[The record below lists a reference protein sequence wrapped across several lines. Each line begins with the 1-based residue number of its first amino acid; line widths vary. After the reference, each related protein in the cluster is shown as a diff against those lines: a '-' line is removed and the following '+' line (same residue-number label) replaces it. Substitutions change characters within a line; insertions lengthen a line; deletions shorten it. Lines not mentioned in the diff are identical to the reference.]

1 MCETEDVAMKIIIA
15 GDGKVGSTLTKQLV
29 AEGHDITLIDSKPEV
44 LESSEERYDVM
55 VVQRNCASMATLAK
69 AGVQEAEVLIALAG
83 ADEINL
89 LCCTTAHGMNPAIHT
104 IARIRNPEYADQ
116 IYEMRNLFGLSM
128 MVNPEKMAAIEME
141 RIIKYPGFLKRDT
154 FARGRVELVELRIS
168 EESLLKDVSLY
179 DLGNI
184 VKCKIL
190 VCAVLRNGKAVIPD
204 GNFILKAGDRIFVT
218 AQPKELTVFLKNIKI
233 ITHKAKRA
241 LLCGGG
247 KLSFYLAQLLA
258 KDGIMVEIIEQN
270 YDRCLDLT
278 KRLPEVTVVHGDASS
293 EVLLEKEGIDDCD
306 VLVTMTGVDEMNI
319 IISLFGN
326 SCRVPQII
334 TKLGRLT
341 SNRVL
346 DSLSLGSV
354 MSPKELCCNSIV
366 RYVRAVK
373 NQAGAAQAIHVI
385 ADGQAEAIEF
395 IVDEN
400 TLHCGEP
407 LKNIRL
413 KKNVRVAGISRGSK
427 FEIPSGESSYTKG
440 NVVIIVTG
448 RNEVIYQLNDI
459 FE

>member
-1 MCETEDVAMKIIIA
+1 MKIIIA
-15 GDGKVGSTLTKQLV
+15 GDGKVGSTLTQQLV
-29 AEGHDITLIDSKPEV
+29 AEGHDITLIDAKAEV

-55 VVQRNCASMATLAK
+55 VVQGNCASMTTLSK
-69 AGVQEAEVLIALAG
+69 AGVQDAEVLIALAG

-89 LCCTTAHGMNPAIHT
+89 LCCTTAHGMNPNIHT
-104 IARIRNPEYADQ
+104 IARIRNPEYTDQ

-128 MVNPEKMAAIEME
+128 MVNPEKLAAIEME
-141 RIIKYPGFLKRDT
+141 RLIKYPGFLKRDT
-154 FARGRVELVELRIS
+154 FAKGRVEIVELRIGEDS
-168 EESLLKDVSLY
+168 ALKDVNLY

-190 VCAVLRNGKAVIPD
+190 VCAVLRSGKAIIPD
-204 GNFILKAGDRIFVT
+204 GNFMLLEGDRIFVT
-218 AQPKELTVFLKNIKI
+218 AQPGELTIFLKNMGV
-233 ITHKAKRA
+233 ITHRARRA

-247 KLSFYLAQLLA
+247 RLSYYLAQLLD
-258 KDGIMVEIIEQN
+258 KDGVMVEIIEQD
-270 YDRCLDLT
+270 YGRCIELA
-278 KRLPEVTVVHGDASS
+278 KMLPDVTVVQGDASS
-293 EVLLEKEGIDDCD
+293 EVLLEKEGIDDSD
-306 VLVTMTGVDEMNI
+306 VLVTLTGVDEMNI

-326 SCRVPQII
+326 SCKVPQVI

-346 DSLSLGSV
+346 DTLPLGSI

-407 LKNIRL
+407 LKEIRL
-413 KKNVRVAGISRGSK
+413 KKNIRVVSISRGVK
-427 FEIPSGESSYTKG
+427 FEIPNGDSYFTRG

>member
-1 MCETEDVAMKIIIA
+1 MKIIIA
-15 GDGKVGSTLTKQLV
+15 GDGKVGSTLTQQLV
-29 AEGHDITLIDSKPEV
+29 AEGHDITLIDAKAEV

-55 VVQRNCASMATLAK
+55 VVQGNCASMTTLSK
-69 AGVQEAEVLIALAG
+69 AGIQDAEVLIALAG

-89 LCCTTAHGMNPAIHT
+89 LCCTTAHGMNPNIHT
-104 IARIRNPEYADQ
+104 IARIRNPEYTDQ

-128 MVNPEKMAAIEME
+128 MVNPEKLAAIEME
-141 RIIKYPGFLKRDT
+141 RLIKYPGFLKRDT
-154 FARGRVELVELRIS
+154 FAKGRVEIVELRIGEDS
-168 EESLLKDVSLY
+168 ALKDVNLY

-190 VCAVLRNGKAVIPD
+190 VCAVLRSGKAIIPD
-204 GNFILKAGDRIFVT
+204 GNFTLLEGDRIFVT
-218 AQPKELTVFLKNIKI
+218 AQPGELTIFLKNMGV
-233 ITHKAKRA
+233 ITHRARRA

-247 KLSFYLAQLLA
+247 RLSYYLAQLLD
-258 KDGIMVEIIEQN
+258 KDGVMVEIIEQD
-270 YDRCLDLT
+270 YGRCIELA
-278 KRLPEVTVVHGDASS
+278 KMLPDVTVVQGDASS
-293 EVLLEKEGIDDCD
+293 EVLLEKEGIDDSD
-306 VLVTMTGVDEMNI
+306 VLVTLTGVDEMNI

-326 SCRVPQII
+326 SCKVPQVI

-346 DSLSLGSV
+346 DTLPLGSI

-407 LKNIRL
+407 LKEIRL
-413 KKNVRVAGISRGSK
+413 KKNIRVVSISRGVK
-427 FEIPSGESSYTKG
+427 FEIPNGDSYFTRG

>member
-1 MCETEDVAMKIIIA
+1 MKIIIA
-15 GDGKVGSTLTKQLV
+15 GDGKVGSTLTQQLV
-29 AEGHDITLIDSKPEV
+29 AEGHDITLIDAKAEV

-55 VVQRNCASMATLAK
+55 VVQGNCASMTTLSK
-69 AGVQEAEVLIALAG
+69 AGVQDAEVLIALAG

-89 LCCTTAHGMNPAIHT
+89 LCCTTAHGMNPNIHT
-104 IARIRNPEYADQ
+104 IARIRNPEYTDQ

-128 MVNPEKMAAIEME
+128 MVNPEKLAAIEME
-141 RIIKYPGFLKRDT
+141 RLIKYPGFLKRDT
-154 FARGRVELVELRIS
+154 FAKGRVEIVELRIGEDS
-168 EESLLKDVSLY
+168 ALKDVNLY

-190 VCAVLRNGKAVIPD
+190 VCAVLRSGKAIIPD
-204 GNFILKAGDRIFVT
+204 GNFTLLEGDRIFVT
-218 AQPKELTVFLKNIKI
+218 AQPGELTIFLKNMGV
-233 ITHKAKRA
+233 ITHRARRA

-247 KLSFYLAQLLA
+247 RLSYYLAQLLD
-258 KDGIMVEIIEQN
+258 KDGVMVEIIEQD
-270 YDRCLDLT
+270 YGRCIELA
-278 KRLPEVTVVHGDASS
+278 KMLPDVTVVQGDASS
-293 EVLLEKEGIDDCD
+293 EVLLEKEGIDDSD
-306 VLVTMTGVDEMNI
+306 VLVTLTGVDEMNI

-326 SCRVPQII
+326 SCKVPQVI

-346 DSLSLGSV
+346 DTLPLGSI

-373 NQAGAAQAIHVI
+373 NQTGAAQAIHVI

-407 LKNIRL
+407 LKEIRL
-413 KKNVRVAGISRGSK
+413 KKNIRVVSISRGVK
-427 FEIPSGESSYTKG
+427 FEIPNGDSYFTRG

>member
-1 MCETEDVAMKIIIA
+1 MKIIIA
-15 GDGKVGSTLTKQLV
+15 GDGKVGSTLTQQLV
-29 AEGHDITLIDSKPEV
+29 AEGHDITLIDAKAEV

-55 VVQRNCASMATLAK
+55 VVQGNCASMTTLSK
-69 AGVQEAEVLIALAG
+69 AGVQDAEVLIALAG

-89 LCCTTAHGMNPAIHT
+89 LCCTTAHGMNPNIHT
-104 IARIRNPEYADQ
+104 IARIRNPEYTDQ

-128 MVNPEKMAAIEME
+128 MVNPEKLAAIEME
-141 RIIKYPGFLKRDT
+141 RLIKYPGFLKRDT
-154 FARGRVELVELRIS
+154 FAKGRVEIVELRIGEDS
-168 EESLLKDVSLY
+168 ALKDVNLY

-190 VCAVLRNGKAVIPD
+190 VCAVLRSGKAIIPD
-204 GNFILKAGDRIFVT
+204 GNFTLLEGDRIFVT
-218 AQPKELTVFLKNIKI
+218 AQPGELTIFLKNMGV
-233 ITHKAKRA
+233 ITHRARRA

-247 KLSFYLAQLLA
+247 RLSYYLAQLLD
-258 KDGIMVEIIEQN
+258 KDGVMVEIIEQD
-270 YDRCLDLT
+270 YGRCIELA
-278 KRLPEVTVVHGDASS
+278 KMLPDVTVVQGDASS
-293 EVLLEKEGIDDCD
+293 EVLLEKEGIDDSD
-306 VLVTMTGVDEMNI
+306 VLVTLTGVDEMNI

-326 SCRVPQII
+326 SCKVPQVI

-346 DSLSLGSV
+346 DTLPLGSI

-407 LKNIRL
+407 LKEIRL
-413 KKNVRVAGISRGSK
+413 KKNIRVVSISRGVK
-427 FEIPSGESSYTKG
+427 FEIPNGDSYFTRG